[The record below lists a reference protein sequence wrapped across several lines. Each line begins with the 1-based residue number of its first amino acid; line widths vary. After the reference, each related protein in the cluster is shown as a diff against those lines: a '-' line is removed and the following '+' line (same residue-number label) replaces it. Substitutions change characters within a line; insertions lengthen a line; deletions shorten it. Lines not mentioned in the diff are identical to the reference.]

1 MKTQI
6 VIKSVVFVFAVLLL
20 SACGKESVMND
31 TGHKSSPD
39 GKSGSMARM
48 VIKGDY
54 IYAVDVKSLKV
65 INISN
70 PQNPVYIRTSDIGRD
85 IETIYPFKDYLFIGS
100 NSGMYIYSLSNPEN
114 PVMLSEFTHATA
126 CDPVIADDFYAF
138 VTLRSTEIC
147 NRWQDTRQID
157 VLSISNP
164 LNPALI
170 TSYTTTY
177 PPYGLDM
184 NNSHLFVCHG
194 KDGFVIYSK
203 ALVISNSQ
211 GALVKHVTG
220 INAFDAILHNNILF
234 IIGESG
240 FYQYDYSNIMN
251 PVLLSSILA
260 GN

>member
-1 MKTQI
+1 MRTQI
-6 VIKSVVFVFAVLLL
+6 VFKTVVFALAVLLL
-20 SACGKESVMND
+20 SACGKETTMND
-31 TGHKSSPD
+31 IGHKSSPD

-54 IYAVDVKSLKV
+54 IYAVDVNSLKV

-70 PQNPVYIRTSDIGRD
+70 PQNPVYIRTSPVGRD

-114 PVMLSEFTHATA
+114 PVELSQFTHATA
-126 CDPVIADDFYAF
+126 CDPVIADDYYAF
-138 VTLRSTEIC
+138 ITLRSTEIC
-147 NRWQDTRQID
+147 NRWEDTRQID
-157 VLSISNP
+157 VLNVTDP
-164 LNPALI
+164 LNPGFI
-170 TSYTTTY
+170 TSYITTY

-184 NNSHLFVCHG
+184 NSTHLFVCHG
-194 KDGFVIYSK
+194 KDGFIIYSK
-203 ALVISNSQ
+203 AKVIANQ
-211 GALVKHVTG
+211 PGAVSKHVTG
-220 INAFDAILHNNILF
+220 VNAFDAILYSNILF

-240 FYQYDYSNIMN
+240 FYQYDIASVTN